1 MDKHRDTRSYDRRDQ
16 DPRGRRGGA
25 TRRKRKKH
33 GRAFKVVMTIV
44 LIFVITLAML
54 LCMSAA
60 YIKNVIIPDASLD
73 MSDFNPNLT
82 SKVLAQNP
90 ETGSY
95 ETVQT
100 LYGEEN
106 RVWVSTDEI
115 PQYLKDA
122 AVAIEDKRFYK
133 HNGVDWVRTAK
144 AISLMFT
151 GRSIQGGSTLTQQLI
166 KNMTSDDE
174 VTVKRKVMEIFRALE
189 FEKKYTK
196 DDILE
201 AYLNYIY
208 LGQGCN
214 GVYTA
219 AYTYFGKHVSELD
232 LAECACLIG
241 ITNNPSKYD
250 PLGHLSITDPDTG
263 GFTFDNYKYFFETPR
278 ELTNILFTLGIV
290 FLTVALAIVLA
301 YLLALYLRFVK
312 SKVSRLIG
320 NLYLLPRF
328 VPSMVAVYAMITVVR
343 DSGLLNR
350 ISQLFGGDFK
360 PGMMYHASGL
370 VTMNMWFNIPFAAL
384 MITAGLGAIPD
395 SMIESARD
403 VGASKLRVL
412 RSMILPLS
420 MKDVVI
426 AATFV
431 FMSNVGSFTTP
442 YLMGGNYPKMLGI
455 VLFDQFNK
463 YLRYERAAAM
473 SFIIFLICSVSAGV
487 YIYTNLREKEWEK

>member
-1 MDKHRDTRSYDRRDQ
+1 MS
-16 DPRGRRGGA
+16 
-25 TRRKRKKH
+25 KKL
-33 GRAFKVVMTIV
+33 KQ
-44 LIFVITLAML
+44 ML
-54 LCMSAA
+54 AA
-60 YIKNVIIPDASLD
+60 YGLVLPSFLTVMLVVAWPILTAIK
-73 MSDFNPNLT
+73 T
-82 SKVLAQNP
+82 S
-90 ETGSY
+90 
-95 ETVQT
+95 
-100 LYGEEN
+100 
-106 RVWVSTDEI
+106 
-115 PQYLKDA
+115 
-122 AVAIEDKRFYK
+122 F
-133 HNGVDWVRTAK
+133 
-144 AISLMFT
+144 
-151 GRSIQGGSTLTQQLI
+151 
-166 KNMTSDDE
+166 
-174 VTVKRKVMEIFRALE
+174 
-189 FEKKYTK
+189 
-196 DDILE
+196 
-201 AYLNYIY
+201 
-208 LGQGCN
+208 
-214 GVYTA
+214 
-219 AYTYFGKHVSELD
+219 
-232 LAECACLIG
+232 
-241 ITNNPSKYD
+241 
-250 PLGHLSITDPDTG
+250 TDPDTG

-301 YLLALYLRFVK
+301 YLLALYLRFAK
-312 SKVSRLIG
+312 SRISRLIG

>member
-1 MDKHRDTRSYDRRDQ
+1 M
-16 DPRGRRGGA
+16 
-25 TRRKRKKH
+25 
-33 GRAFKVVMTIV
+33 
-44 LIFVITLAML
+44 
-54 LCMSAA
+54 
-60 YIKNVIIPDASLD
+60 
-73 MSDFNPNLT
+73 
-82 SKVLAQNP
+82 
-90 ETGSY
+90 
-95 ETVQT
+95 
-100 LYGEEN
+100 
-106 RVWVSTDEI
+106 
-115 PQYLKDA
+115 
-122 AVAIEDKRFYK
+122 
-133 HNGVDWVRTAK
+133 
-144 AISLMFT
+144 
-151 GRSIQGGSTLTQQLI
+151 
-166 KNMTSDDE
+166 
-174 VTVKRKVMEIFRALE
+174 
-189 FEKKYTK
+189 
-196 DDILE
+196 
-201 AYLNYIY
+201 
-208 LGQGCN
+208 
-214 GVYTA
+214 
-219 AYTYFGKHVSELD
+219 
-232 LAECACLIG
+232 
-241 ITNNPSKYD
+241 
-250 PLGHLSITDPDTG
+250 
-263 GFTFDNYKYFFETPR
+263 
-278 ELTNILFTLGIV
+278 

-442 YLMGGNYPKMLGI
+442 YLW
-455 VLFDQFNK
+455 
-463 YLRYERAAAM
+463 AATIPRCWALCCSISSTSICAM
-473 SFIIFLICSVSAGV
+473 SGRPPCRLSSSSFALFPPV
-487 YIYTNLREKEWEK
+487 YISTPTCAKKSGRNNVCLTGRSS